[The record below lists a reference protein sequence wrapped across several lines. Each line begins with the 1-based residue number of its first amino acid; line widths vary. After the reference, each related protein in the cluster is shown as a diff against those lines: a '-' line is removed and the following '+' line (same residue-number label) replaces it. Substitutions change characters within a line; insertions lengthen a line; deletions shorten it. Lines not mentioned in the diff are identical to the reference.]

1 MSQLPNTSAP
11 PWPGDT
17 PAGRFAST
25 IRTDSSDGCTVALLG
40 LPDDTGVRLNN
51 GRTGAAGGPKAFRA
65 ALARYGIAD
74 SAGGYL
80 PLVFDAG
87 DVMPTGSLEKTHER
101 VTEATTA
108 LLDRGLFPIAIGG
121 GHDLT
126 YPFVRA
132 VAAKH
137 PQLAGIYFDAHLDV
151 RETPGSGMPFRRLVE
166 DCGVSALHLHG
177 FRPLVNSLE
186 HLDWFRAHGGRIHA
200 DGSPVRLPVGA
211 SLLATRRRTVA
222 SKLAPTKKQPTAES
236 LFVSFDLDVLDAA
249 HAPGVSALNPAGW
262 NVREAEAWG
271 PRLWHRRARAL
282 LRPHGTQPGPRPR
295 RPHGARR
302 GPSVPDLP
310 ARFRLAV
317 REAPSPN
324 IQTPV
329 KQQTRQKLQPLAP
342 NRSLM
347 IKNWEFSGAWML
359 ELGA

>member
-65 ALARYGIAD
+65 ALARYGVAD

-132 VAAKH
+132 VAAKY
-137 PQLAGIYFDAHLDV
+137 PKLAGIYFDAHLDV
-151 RETPGSGMPFRRLVE
+151 RETAGSGMPFRRLVE

-222 SKLAPTKKQPTAES
+222 SKLAPTKRQPTAES

-262 NVREAEAWG
+262 NVREAEAWVRACG
-271 PRLWHRRARAL
+271 ADPRVRCFDLMELNSAHDPDGRTVRVAAHL
-282 LRPHGTQPGPRPR
+282 FLSFLQGFASRP
-295 RPHGARR
+295 
-302 GPSVPDLP
+302 
-310 ARFRLAV
+310 
-317 REAPSPN
+317 
-324 IQTPV
+324 
-329 KQQTRQKLQPLAP
+329 
-342 NRSLM
+342 
-347 IKNWEFSGAWML
+347 
-359 ELGA
+359 

>member
-11 PWPGDT
+11 PWPGDA

-40 LPDDTGVRLNN
+40 LPDDTGVRMNN
-51 GRTGAAGGPKAFRA
+51 GRTGAAGGPKVFRA
-65 ALARYGIAD
+65 ALSRYGVAD

-80 PLVFDAG
+80 PPVFDAG

-132 VAAKH
+132 VAAKY
-137 PQLAGIYFDAHLDV
+137 PRLAGIYFDAHLDV
-151 RETPGSGMPFRRLVE
+151 RETAGSGMPFRRLVE

-186 HLDWFRAHGGRIHA
+186 HLDWFRVHGGRTHPENA
-200 DGSPVRLPVGA
+200 KVALPKA
-211 SLLATRRRTVA
+211 
-222 SKLAPTKKQPTAES
+222 KD

-262 NVREAEAWG
+262 NVREAEAWVRACG
-271 PRLWHRRARAL
+271 ADPRVRCFDLMELNPAHDPDGRTARVAAHL
-282 LRPHGTQPGPRPR
+282 FLSFLQGFAQ
-295 RPHGARR
+295 
-302 GPSVPDLP
+302 
-310 ARFRLAV
+310 
-317 REAPSPN
+317 
-324 IQTPV
+324 
-329 KQQTRQKLQPLAP
+329 RQ
-342 NRSLM
+342 S
-347 IKNWEFSGAWML
+347 
-359 ELGA
+359 

>member
-65 ALARYGIAD
+65 ALARYGVAD

-101 VTEATTA
+101 VTEATKA

-132 VAAKH
+132 VAAKY
-137 PQLAGIYFDAHLDV
+137 PKLAGVYFDAHLDV
-151 RETPGSGMPFRRLVE
+151 RETAGSGMPFRRLVE

-177 FRPLVNSLE
+177 FRPLANSLE
-186 HLDWFRAHGGRIHA
+186 HLEWFRAHGGRTHPENA
-200 DGSPVRLPVGA
+200 KVALPKA
-211 SLLATRRRTVA
+211 
-222 SKLAPTKKQPTAES
+222 KN

-262 NVREAEAWG
+262 NVREAEAWVRACG
-271 PRLWHRRARAL
+271 ADPRVRCFDLMELNPAHDPDGRTARVAAHL
-282 LRPHGTQPGPRPR
+282 FLTFLQGF
-295 RPHGARR
+295 A
-302 GPSVPDLP
+302 S
-310 ARFRLAV
+310 
-317 REAPSPN
+317 
-324 IQTPV
+324 QT
-329 KQQTRQKLQPLAP
+329 
-342 NRSLM
+342 
-347 IKNWEFSGAWML
+347 
-359 ELGA
+359 